1 MVFLDEKAKKKIL
14 KAFCS
19 NFLCQFA
26 KCHTTGDHTKWK
38 IKLCVEKEKEKKR
51 NEAGEGHIFCGGR
64 IIMPT
69 AVEDD

>member
-1 MVFLDEKAKKKIL
+1 MPHNWRPHKMKNKIMCRER
-14 KAFCS
+14 K
-19 NFLCQFA
+19 
-26 KCHTTGDHTKWK
+26 G
-38 IKLCVEKEKEKKR
+38 KKR